1 MQIDTAAHLIPCDGE
16 RPRVAAG
23 VYLAT
28 GAILVGSVFVAEGA
42 SIWFNAVL
50 RADYEPIRI
59 GKNSNIQDGTVI
71 HIDHG
76 FPSVVGD
83 DVTVGHAAVIH
94 GAVIGNGALIG
105 MNSTLLTGSRV
116 GAGCLVAAGSVV
128 REHAEFGDRAL
139 IAGVPAKQIGTVD
152 DDMFER
158 MSQNTR
164 SYVSLGAEYL
174 AMLEADDP

>member
-1 MQIDTAAHLIPCDGE
+1 MRLISYNGN
-16 RPRVAAG
+16 RPQVAGG
-23 VYLAT
+23 VFLAT
-28 GAILVGSVFVAEGA
+28 GVILVWSIFVAEGA

-50 RADYEPIRI
+50 RADYEPIHI
-59 GKNSNIQDGTVI
+59 GKNSNIQDGTVV

-94 GAVIGNGALIG
+94 GAVIGNGSLIG
-105 MNSTLLTGSRV
+105 MNSTLLTGARV

-152 DDMFER
+152 DDLFER
-158 MSQNTR
+158 MSRNTR
-164 SYVSLGAEYL
+164 SYVSLSAEYL
-174 AMLEADDP
+174 AELGGTGP

>member
-1 MQIDTAAHLIPCDGE
+1 MKIDTSAQLIPYDGN
-16 RPRVAAG
+16 RPQVAGG

-28 GAILVGSVFVAEGA
+28 GVVLVGSVYVAEGA

-50 RADYEPIRI
+50 RADYEPIHI
-59 GKNSNIQDGTVI
+59 GKNTNIQDGTVV

-76 FPSVVGD
+76 FPTVVGD

-94 GAVIGNGALIG
+94 GAVVGDGSLIG

-116 GAGCLVAAGSVV
+116 GAECLVAAGAVI

-139 IAGVPAKQIGTVD
+139 IAGVPAKQIGTVS

-158 MSQNTR
+158 MARNTR

-174 AMLEADDP
+174 AMIGADGP

>member
-1 MQIDTAAHLIPCDGE
+1 
-16 RPRVAAG
+16 
-23 VYLAT
+23 
-28 GAILVGSVFVAEGA
+28 
-42 SIWFNAVL
+42 
-50 RADYEPIRI
+50 
-59 GKNSNIQDGTVI
+59 
-71 HIDHG
+71 
-76 FPSVVGD
+76 
-83 DVTVGHAAVIH
+83 
-94 GAVIGNGALIG
+94 